1 MLVKKKPVSLSLDS
15 RVNLRLV
22 GTKTTT
28 TTAISP
34 ATTTMVRKESILT
47 TSSPAT
53 IKGNGR
59 TMEVIGR
66 VM

>member
-1 MLVKKKPVSLSLDS
+1 MLVKKKPVSLSLNS

-22 GTKTTT
+22 GTTTII

-34 ATTTMVRKESILT
+34 ATTIMVRKEGILT
-47 TSSPAT
+47 ISRLIAT
-53 IKGNGR
+53 KEHR
-59 TMEVIGR
+59 LTMEVVGR